1 MLEIKQLHATVEEK
15 EVLKGIDLTIPAG
28 QIHAVMGPNGAG
40 KSTLSNI
47 LAGREGYVITQ
58 GQVYFLGKDLLAM
71 APEERAREGLFLG
84 FQHPAEIP
92 GVPMKY
98 FLRTCVNAIRKAR
111 GLSELDAFDF
121 LNLLKEKASIVD
133 FDEALLNRAVNTGF
147 SGGEKKRSEVL
158 QLLLLEPKCIILD
171 EPDSGLDVDALRIVA
186 KGINS
191 MRAPERAMLL
201 ITHHERLLEYIQPDV
216 VHILIG
222 GRMVQ
227 SGNIEL
233 ARQIENKGYNW
244 LEAMV

>member
-158 QLLLLEPKCIILD
+158 QLLLLEPKFIILD

-191 MRAPERAMLL
+191 MRAPDRAMLL